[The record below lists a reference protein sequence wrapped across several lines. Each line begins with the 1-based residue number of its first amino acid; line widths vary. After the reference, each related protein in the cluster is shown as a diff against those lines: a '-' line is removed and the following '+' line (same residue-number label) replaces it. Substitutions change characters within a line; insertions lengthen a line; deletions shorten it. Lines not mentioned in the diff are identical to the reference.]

1 MITRTTAL
9 PLGLALVVLA
19 MAGCTD
25 RLDEKEIEGYV
36 ESTAKDQGVAV
47 KAVSCPDEIEAK
59 KGVNFTCA
67 ITAADGKEADIAVK
81 QTSDDGNV
89 RILRDEFA
97 PLVEEEEGP

>member
-1 MITRTTAL
+1 MIARIAAL
-9 PLGLALVVLA
+9 PLGLALAVLA
-19 MAGCTD
+19 SAGCAD

-47 KAVSCPDEIEAK
+47 KAVMCPDDVEAK
-59 KGVNFTCA
+59 KGINFTCSV
-67 ITAADGKEADIAVK
+67 TAADGKRAQVAVK

-97 PLVEEEEGP
+97 PLVEEEG